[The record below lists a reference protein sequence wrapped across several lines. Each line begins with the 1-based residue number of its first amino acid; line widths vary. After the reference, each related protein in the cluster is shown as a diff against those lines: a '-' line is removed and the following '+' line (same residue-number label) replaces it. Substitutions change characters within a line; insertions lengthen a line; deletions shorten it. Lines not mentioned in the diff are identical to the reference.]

1 MSGTHLQK
9 QWLTC
14 VFCFPGWKPENMG
27 KIQTWS
33 DHIINHFWYCARICK
48 STATTSDEEALKV
61 MKVMFLSFMLDIV
74 NSPNL
79 FIHKSNVSGD
89 LINLP

>member
-1 MSGTHLQK
+1 MYFAFQVGNLK
-9 QWLTC
+9 
-14 VFCFPGWKPENMG
+14 NMG

-33 DHIINHFWYCARICK
+33 DHIINHFWYCASICK

-61 MKVMFLSFMLDIV
+61 MKVMFFSFMLDIV
-74 NSPNL
+74 NFPNL

-89 LINLP
+89 LIDLP